1 LNLLSGIVW
10 NRLESVQKYIVDVLK
25 YIFYDINIYRMVLT
39 EANINS
45 LKSKMFTDDKKA
57 IENKEKEDNK
67 NKKLDYNTIKNI
79 VKPSTVVKK

>member
-1 LNLLSGIVW
+1 
-10 NRLESVQKYIVDVLK
+10 
-25 YIFYDINIYRMVLT
+25 MVLT

-67 NKKLDYNTIKNI
+67 NKKIDYNTIKNI
-79 VKPSTVVKK
+79 VKPSNVVKK